1 MVWGCFSW
9 KGVGAFHQ
17 IKGILT
23 NERYRQILIRQMRSS
38 ARQLRGDNSIF
49 QHDNDPKHTTHI
61 VKNYL
66 INQQIEMLEWPPQS
80 LDLNRIENLWAER
93 NRKLNKLY
101 LPKRGRI
108 VSVFETSM
116 GKPQRGLPS

>member
-23 NERYRQILIRQMRSS
+23 KERYRQILIRQMRPS
-38 ARQLRGDNSIF
+38 ARQLRGDNNFIF
-49 QHDNDPKHTTHI
+49 QHENDPKHTAHI

-66 INQQIEMLEWPPQS
+66 INQQIEMLEWPTQS
-80 LDLNRIENLWAER
+80 LDLNRIQNL
-93 NRKLNKLY
+93 
-101 LPKRGRI
+101 
-108 VSVFETSM
+108 
-116 GKPQRGLPS
+116 